1 MSWWRVFRARVVYM
15 RGSLHRYFGN
25 RAGFRREHENAVR
38 CFSRAVEL
46 DPDLR
51 AARLD
56 RGILFWRE
64 MDRVPEALADFTALL
79 AADPTYGP
87 ALLNRGLALQAA
99 GRFAEALADLEAYGQ
114 MPARDP
120 EYAVY
125 AQRIAR
131 TLREVLSDQGEAGE
145 AEDAGK

>member
-1 MSWWRVFRARVVYM
+1 MKLWRLIRSRVVYM

-25 RAGFRREHENAVR
+25 RAGFRREHEYAVR
-38 CFSRAVEL
+38 CFSRAFEL

-64 MDRVPEALADFTALL
+64 MGQIEEALADFEALL
-79 AADPTYGP
+79 AADAAYGP

-99 GRFAEALADLEAYGQ
+99 GRYEEALADLEAYVVLPGS
-114 MPARDP
+114 DP
-120 EYAVY
+120 GYALY
-125 AQRIAR
+125 AGRIAHM
-131 TLREVLSDQGEAGE
+131 LRELQQDTQ
-145 AEDAGK
+145 